1 MTRANLTLLI
11 VVAALLLPGCKKK
24 APPANSGVANDGSP
38 TWLDNPYA
46 GKDAG
51 THICTSA
58 QSDFAA
64 VDVEAAKTDA
74 ETAAKNRVADQVNAK
89 VSRLTERLS
98 SAMKDLAN
106 GRTVGERTIRDINQ
120 NFVEM
125 SLPGLRYLEYH
136 YLPDRLSPE
145 VVYVWVCVDYD
156 SIEMSKQ
163 ITDAM
168 IGDAAVREVLEGRH
182 EEAQLRFDA
191 VRQQYLNEEG
201 AP

>member
-1 MTRANLTLLI
+1 MTRTNLILLPLA
-11 VVAALLLPGCKKK
+11 AALLLPGCGKKK
-24 APPANSGVANDGSP
+24 APPTGMASDGSP

-58 QSDFAA
+58 QSDFAKA
-64 VDVEAAKTDA
+64 DVEAAKTDA
-74 ETAAKNRVADQVNAK
+74 ETVAKNRIADQVDAK
-89 VSRLTERLS
+89 VGRLTERLS
-98 SAMKDLAN
+98 SAFKDLSS
-106 GRTVGERTIRDINQ
+106 GEIYGERTLKDINQ

-145 VVYVWVCVDYD
+145 VVYVWACVDFD

-168 IGDAAVREVLEGRH
+168 LNDSEARRVLEGRH
-182 EEAQLRFDA
+182 EEAQLRYDA
-191 VRQQYLNEEG
+191 VRQQYLDEE
-201 AP
+201 